1 MGPLFQERQIA
12 TSDTF
17 NLINGPSGLKVFLGE
32 GYFLEKAKLYSSGF
46 WKGMISM
53 TFDKI
58 SVRKISVE
66 SKYKKKSIPSY

>member
-32 GYFLEKAKLYSSGF
+32 GYFFGEGEIIFEWFLEGNDF
-46 WKGMISM
+46 NDIRQN
-53 TFDKI
+53 F
-58 SVRKISVE
+58 R
-66 SKYKKKSIPSY
+66 